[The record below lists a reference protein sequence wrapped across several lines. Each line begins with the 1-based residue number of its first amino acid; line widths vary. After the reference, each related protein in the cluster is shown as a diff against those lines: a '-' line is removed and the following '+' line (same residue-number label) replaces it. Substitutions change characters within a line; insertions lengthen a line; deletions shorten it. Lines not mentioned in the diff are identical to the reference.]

1 MSMCASLELSRVL
14 CGGLLPV
21 ESNVGVLVKRWRMF
35 VGVAEVIFH
44 YSARLVSA
52 ANIQVTL
59 DLSFA

>member
-1 MSMCASLELSRVL
+1 M
-14 CGGLLPV
+14 

-52 ANIQVTL
+52 ANIQVPAEGL
-59 DLSFA
+59 PAPAHPGFCFCPSLGGAH